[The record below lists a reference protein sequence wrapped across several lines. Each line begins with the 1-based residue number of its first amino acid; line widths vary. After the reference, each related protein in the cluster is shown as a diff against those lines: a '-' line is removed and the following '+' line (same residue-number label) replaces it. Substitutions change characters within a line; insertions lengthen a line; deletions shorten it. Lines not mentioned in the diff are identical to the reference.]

1 MLSNYELELTKLTN
15 NINAVSLINQEIEDL
30 LEARKRLLDDQEII
44 IIRLKVNKK

>member
-1 MLSNYELELTKLTN
+1 MLNNYELELTKLTN

-30 LEARKRLLDDQEII
+30 LETRKRLLDDQEII